1 MLKYCLKAKKATE
14 SVDSKVLKT
23 KKGRT
28 MLLSKCSVFG
38 SKNSRFVKEQE
49 GKGLLSCLGLK
60 TQLIKVPL
68 LIKNPLLTFCFE
80 CIK

>member
-1 MLKYCLKAKKATE
+1 
-14 SVDSKVLKT
+14 
-23 KKGRT
+23 

-38 SKNSRFVKEQE
+38 SKKSRFVKEQE

>member
-38 SKNSRFVKEQE
+38 SKNSR
-49 GKGLLSCLGLK
+49 LLSCLGLK